1 MVNHCKADRFTT
13 QDHSQHKEIK
23 PLSLSPKSKRTT
35 EVWIHF
41 LWDFWL
47 FRKTTQAYQ
56 LQCKSFLQATVFF
69 CNWATSR
76 GIIQG
81 WHACFNDFCHEE
93 NPSPSFVDG
102 MLVSRSQS
110 PSDSKLDYLHKFCL
124 SHFYSC
130 VEYEHQMQP
139 YRNSF
144 SLTALTSRDLLSA
157 LEQDTEWHRTWWESE
172 AIYSNEMQPTTQKL
186 CKKSMILPVK
196 VF

>member
-110 PSDSKLDYLHKFCL
+110 PSDRQAGLPAQVLFVSFLQLCGIWASDATLQKQFQLNCVNEPRFTFC
-124 SHFYSC
+124 FRAR
-130 VEYEHQMQP
+130 
-139 YRNSF
+139 YRMTPNLVGKWGNIF
-144 SLTALTSRDLLSA
+144 
-157 LEQDTEWHRTWWESE
+157 
-172 AIYSNEMQPTTQKL
+172 
-186 CKKSMILPVK
+186 
-196 VF
+196 